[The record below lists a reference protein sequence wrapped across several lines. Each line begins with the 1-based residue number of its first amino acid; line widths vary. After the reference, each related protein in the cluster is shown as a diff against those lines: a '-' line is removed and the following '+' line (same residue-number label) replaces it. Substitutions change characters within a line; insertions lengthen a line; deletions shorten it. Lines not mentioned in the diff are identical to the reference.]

1 MTGVEPVGYTISF
14 SGSFTIHQ
22 VCDIG
27 KSAYALCKHRL
38 LCGTYIYH
46 ILPPTIIIAHR
57 RAVVKR
63 DKHKILSIFQLL
75 AFPYLIGAV
84 AVILGFLEQV
94 LKLVAMRDSHFFCKP
109 LIALYQSPIPFY
121 TLCLC
126 LIFEIA
132 VP

>member
-14 SGSFTIHQ
+14 SGSFTTHQ

-27 KSAYALCKHRL
+27 KSAYAYVNTDCSVVHTFIIS
-38 LCGTYIYH
+38 C
-46 ILPPTIIIAHR
+46 PPTIIIAHR

-94 LKLVAMRDSHFFCKP
+94 LKLVAMRDSHFFYKP
-109 LIALYQSPIPFY
+109 LITLYQSPIPFY